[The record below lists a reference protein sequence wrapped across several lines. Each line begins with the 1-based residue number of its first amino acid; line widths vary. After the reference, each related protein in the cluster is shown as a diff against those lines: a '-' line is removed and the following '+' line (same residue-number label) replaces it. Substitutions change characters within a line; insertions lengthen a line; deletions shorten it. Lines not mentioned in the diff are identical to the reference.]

1 MPNWVENDLYIEGKP
16 RRRKAAVAD
25 LAGPN
30 GVVDFNSVIPMPEFL
45 RFTPSPPRDHM
56 LGERDPMKWPWV
68 QELGL
73 TEIAHVRDHIVE
85 KFKGWELQFG
95 SKFEHQCFVDKELV
109 LWGEY
114 LSAVAR
120 MLMPETPDWYE
131 WSVKNW
137 GVKWNACQERIV
149 RPRPSHKIT
158 FNTAWSAPIKVISA
172 LAAKHPEASFTLCS
186 FERGMGWKRRLVI
199 VGERVV
205 SDEKKPYSGERG
217 G

>member
-1 MPNWVENDLYIEGKP
+1 MPNWVENDLYIEGVP
-16 RRRKAAVAD
+16 RHRAAAIAA

-56 LGERDPMKWPWV
+56 IGERDPMKWPWV

-95 SKFEHQCFVDKELV
+95 SKFERQCFVDKELV

-120 MLMPETPDWYE
+120 VLMPETPDWHD
-131 WSVKNW
+131 WSMSNW
-137 GVKWNACQERIV
+137 GTKWNACKGRVEL
-149 RPRPSHKIT
+149 PNHKIT
-158 FNTAWSAPIKVISA
+158 FITANTAPAKVISA

-186 FERGMGWKRRLVI
+186 FDYWMDWQRRI
-199 VGERVV
+199 VVVREHIV
-205 SDEKKPYSGERG
+205 SDEKKPYSGERRG
-217 G
+217 